1 MKILMRSLMP
11 TLLICLLAP
20 AAVVFAQD
28 SPPKSASAQSDAKKA
43 FEKLKTLAGSWQGS
57 IGDLSVQ
64 VTIRVTSAGS
74 AIMHDAFMASTNK
87 ITMIYLEG
95 DHLFLTHY
103 GGEGN
108 RPRFEGKLT
117 PDGKSVEFSFLD
129 VAGGTQ
135 RGLMKH
141 MMFTIVDAN
150 NHVVE
155 VTYILPDGKPVQVR
169 GEFQRTK

>member
-1 MKILMRSLMP
+1 MKRHLRTLLP

-20 AAVVFAQD
+20 ATFVFAQD
-28 SPPKSASAQSDAKKA
+28 KAPQNANAQSDAKKA
-43 FEKLKTLAGSWQGS
+43 FEKLKTLAGSWEGT
-57 IGDLSVQ
+57 IGDLTAQ

-74 AIMHDAFMASTNK
+74 AVMHDAFMAKTNK

-95 DHLFLTHY
+95 DRLFLTHY

-117 PDGKSVEFSFLD
+117 ADGKSIEFSFLD
-129 VAGGTQ
+129 VSGGTQ

-141 MMFTIVDAN
+141 MRFNIADAN
-150 NHVVE
+150 THVIE
-155 VTYILPDGKPVQVR
+155 VTYIFPNGKSVEAS
-169 GEFQRTK
+169 GEFRRTK